1 VTVDAHFE
9 AVDTNEPL
17 LRADGLTRH
26 FRLGGMFSK
35 HMLHAVD
42 DFTFAIHEKEI
53 VALVGE
59 SGSGKSTI
67 ARLLAKVYS
76 PTHGE
81 ILYRGRPLK
90 KLRSRKDLMWYRGE
104 VTMVFQDPF
113 SAFNPVFRV
122 SHGVMRNLALHRPE
136 LDRDQRRQEAERV
149 FDGVGLNAQMLRRF
163 PYEMSGGERQ
173 RVGFAQALALR
184 PKLILADEPVSML
197 DVSIRAGVLNMMASL
212 RDQEGVS
219 LLYITHDI
227 ASARYV
233 ADRVIVMY
241 AGHLVEEG
249 PTEKVLGDPKHP
261 YTQLLLS
268 AVADPR
274 EKVDEIASDTGE
286 PPKVINPSEG
296 CRFRWRCPYAIEKCS
311 LLTPRPTPIGPR
323 QVACHV
329 AVAEAGVAPDAAAP
343 SETGAASDHVDPA
356 PVTHSS
362 AG

>member
-1 VTVDAHFE
+1 MEQPNPNGSAPVTSQPLLE
-9 AVDTNEPL
+9 AVE
-17 LRADGLTRH
+17 LTRH

-35 HMLHAVD
+35 RVLHAVD
-42 DFTFAIHEKEI
+42 DFSLTIHEREI

-67 ARLLAKVYS
+67 ARLLARIYA
-76 PTHGE
+76 PTRGE
-81 ILYRGRPLK
+81 ISYRDRPLHRM
-90 KLRSRKDLMWYRGE
+90 RSRRALFAYRGE

-136 LDRDQRRQEAERV
+136 LTRQQRRQEAARV
-149 FDGVGLNAQMLRRF
+149 FESVGLSPSMLDRF

-173 RVGFAQALALR
+173 RVGFAQALAVR

-197 DVSIRAGVLNMMASL
+197 DVSVRAGVLNMMAGL

-219 LLYITHDI
+219 ILYITHDL

-249 PTEKVLGDPKHP
+249 PTETILREPRHP

-274 EKVDEIASDTGE
+274 EKVETVSSDTGE
-286 PPKVINPSEG
+286 PPRVINPGEG
-296 CRFRWRCPYAIEKCS
+296 CRFRQRCPLAIEKCS
-311 LLTPRPTPIGPR
+311 HVTPRPKPIGAA

-329 AVAEAGVAPDAAAP
+329 ATGDTAELSVPT
-343 SETGAASDHVDPA
+343 SGAL
-356 PVTHSS
+356 
-362 AG
+362 G

>member
-1 VTVDAHFE
+1 VPVE
-9 AVDTNEPL
+9 ATEKAVSPSEPL
-17 LRADGLTRH
+17 LRAEDLTKH
-26 FRLGGMFSK
+26 FRLGGMFDK
-35 HMLHAVD
+35 DVLHAVD
-42 DFTFAIHEKEI
+42 EFNFAIGEKEI

-67 ARLLAKVYS
+67 ARLLAKVYA
-76 PTHGE
+76 PTRGE
-81 ILYRGRPLK
+81 IFYRGRPLA

-104 VTMVFQDPF
+104 VAMVFQDPF

-122 SHGVMRNLALHRPE
+122 AHGVIRNLALHRPE
-136 LDRDQRRQEAERV
+136 LDRGKRRAEAERV
-149 FDGVGLNAQMLRRF
+149 FDSVGLNAKMLRRF

-249 PTEKVLGDPKHP
+249 PTETILRYPKHP

-274 EKVDEIASDTGE
+274 EKVEEQVGADTGE
-286 PPKVINPSEG
+286 PPKVVNPGEG
-296 CRFRWRCPYAIEKCS
+296 CRFRWRCQYAIEKCS
-311 LLTPRPTPIGPR
+311 EITPLPSPIGSA

-329 AVAEAGVAPDAAAP
+329 AVAEAGAAGDATPKA
-343 SETGAASDHVDPA
+343 T
-356 PVTHSS
+356 VTN
-362 AG
+362 G